1 MMYVSAAACAACVAA
16 MVESPHLSIE
26 VSARRVQSMFC
37 IRSRRLR
44 GATHAT
50 QRKIVTVSLVPTGL
64 LFFLHRRTM
73 ANCLWILS
81 VNWLVTG
88 FIAHLLLRSRGAGMG
103 ARP

>member
-1 MMYVSAAACAACVAA
+1 M
-16 MVESPHLSIE
+16 
-26 VSARRVQSMFC
+26 
-37 IRSRRLR
+37 
-44 GATHAT
+44 

>member
-1 MMYVSAAACAACVAA
+1 MPGALRRVLYVSAAACAAAVAA
-16 MVESPHLSIE
+16 VFEVPHLSIE
-26 VSARRVQSMFC
+26 
-37 IRSRRLR
+37 
-44 GATHAT
+44 
-50 QRKIVTVSLVPTGL
+50 RKIITSVLVPTGL
-64 LFFLHRRTM
+64 LFFLHRRTT